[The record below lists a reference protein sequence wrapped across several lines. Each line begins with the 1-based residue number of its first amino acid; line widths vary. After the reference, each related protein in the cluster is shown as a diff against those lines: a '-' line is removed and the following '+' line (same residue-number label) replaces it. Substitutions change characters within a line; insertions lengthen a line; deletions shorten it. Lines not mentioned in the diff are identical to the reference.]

1 MGFLN
6 IDSPFMQALNRIA
19 DMMWLNILTL
29 ICCLPIIT
37 IGPALTALH
46 YMCLKMVRNEECYIT
61 KGYFKAFK
69 DNFKRSFLLWMLLL
83 FVSGVLVGDYY
94 IMRSGQFHTVIRMTI
109 TAASALIVFTAVFLF
124 PVQARFENTFFKT
137 IKNAFIMSVIQFP
150 KTILMIV
157 LYVVPIALFIFVPQ
171 TTPFIFLFGISVPVY
186 LSARLYSKFFK
197 KLEDKII
204 EATAEKKRLEHG
216 EDPEEE
222 DERIFRDESE
232 SLLAADT
239 KN

>member
-6 IDSPFMQALNRIA
+6 IDSPFMQTLNRIA

-29 ICCLPIIT
+29 ICCIPIIT

-46 YMCLKMVRNEECYIT
+46 YMALKMVRNEECYIT

-69 DNFKRSFLLWMLLL
+69 DNFKQSLILWLILLA
-83 FVSGVLVGDYY
+83 VVGVILGDFY
-94 IMRSGQFHTVIRMTI
+94 IMRTAQFHTVIRMVI
-109 TAASALIVFTAVFLF
+109 TAASALIVFTVVFLF
-124 PVQARFENTFFKT
+124 PVQARFENTILRT

-157 LYVVPIALFIFVPQ
+157 LYVIPIALFIFFPQ
-171 TTPFIFLFGISVPVY
+171 TTPLIFLFGLSLPVY
-186 LSARLYSKFFK
+186 FSAKLYNKFFK
-197 KLEDKII
+197 KLEDQII
-204 EATAEKKRLEHG
+204 QATAEKNRLENG
-216 EDPEEE
+216 DEPEEE
-222 DERIFRDESE
+222 DERIFRDES
-232 SLLAADT
+232 SGLLTADT

>member
-29 ICCLPIIT
+29 LCCLPIIT

-69 DNFKRSFLLWMLLL
+69 DNFKQSFLLWLLL
-83 FVSGVLVGDYY
+83 ILVSGVLVGDYY
-94 IMRSGQFHTVIRMTI
+94 IMRTGQFHTAIRTTI

-150 KTILMIV
+150 KTLLMIV
-157 LYVVPIALFIFVPQ
+157 LYVVPIALLIFAPQ

-186 LSARLYSKFFK
+186 LSARLYNKFFK
-197 KLEDKII
+197 KLEDQIL
-204 EATAEKKRLEHG
+204 EAMAEKKRLEHG
-216 EDPEEE
+216 EEPEEE

-232 SLLAADT
+232 SLLTADT